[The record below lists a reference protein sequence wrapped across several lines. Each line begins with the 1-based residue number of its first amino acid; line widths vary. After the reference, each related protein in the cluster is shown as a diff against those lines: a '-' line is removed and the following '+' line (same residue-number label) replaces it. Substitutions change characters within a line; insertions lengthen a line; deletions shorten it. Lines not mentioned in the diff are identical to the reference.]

1 MIRYKRFLT
10 VLAAV
15 CSAGLVL
22 GACGGSGAADSNES
36 SAPVGD
42 PVAGGVV
49 RVAQISEPRNL
60 DPAALSNTYA
70 HHPVVGNALYG
81 TLMINNLETLE
92 VEYKMATGFT
102 TDDGGST
109 FELALQPGLTFTD
122 GTPLDA
128 AAVQYNWERI
138 ADPATGSN
146 GIRQA
151 AQITSYE
158 VVDPTTLK
166 ITLGSPNPHFA
177 QGIIANSLNWIASP
191 TALEKGPQAFDE
203 NPVGAGPF
211 TLASWTRQDVIEL
224 EKNPDY
230 WDAPKPYVD
239 RLEVRTVSDATQ
251 RANLISTG
259 GADLALETN
268 WSSLAKIEN
277 AGLKT
282 EIADAGGGQMFA
294 MNLRRAP
301 FDDERARRAVNL
313 ALDLDAMNSVV
324 YNGDGQ
330 VPDSLFAESSP
341 FYNDVDWPAADKE
354 TAQELFDELAAEG
367 KPVSFTFMSYP
378 TQDSKV
384 AGETVQ
390 AQLSAFDNV
399 EVKVEVLDYAQA
411 TTRSNARDFDMMIS
425 SAIVQDPDY
434 SLWTAFHGKS
444 PGNFVGIDDPALNA
458 ALDQG
463 RVAESADDR
472 KTAYEV
478 VEQRLA
484 ELNPAIFYIAAAPSV
499 TASSQ
504 LQGIHLY
511 TLGSPLP
518 EELWLGE

>member
-1 MIRYKRFLT
+1 MFRHKRLSI
-10 VLAAV
+10 VLAAL
-15 CSAGLVL
+15 CSTALVL
-22 GACGGSGAADSNES
+22 SACGSSDTADSGDS
-36 SAPVGD
+36 SVASGD

-49 RVAQISEPRNL
+49 RVAQISEPRSL

-81 TLMINNLETLE
+81 TLMINNIETLE

-109 FELALQPGLTFTD
+109 FVLTLQPGLTFTD

-128 AAVQYNWERI
+128 AAVEYNWRRI

-151 AQITSYE
+151 AQITGYE

-166 ITLGSPNPHFA
+166 VTLGAPNPHFA

-191 TALEKGPQAFDE
+191 AALAEGMQAFDE

-211 TLASWTRQDVIEL
+211 TLVRWSRQDAMEF

-239 RLEVRTVSDATQ
+239 RLEVRAVSDATQ
-251 RANLISTG
+251 RANLISTS
-259 GADLALETN
+259 GAELALETN
-268 WSSLAKIEN
+268 WSSLAKVEN
-277 AGLKT
+277 AGMTT

-301 FDDERARRAVNL
+301 FDDDRARRAVRM
-313 ALDLDAMNSVV
+313 ALDLEAMNTVI

-330 VPDSLFAESSP
+330 VPESLFAETSP
-341 FYNDVDWPAADKE
+341 YYTDVDWATADKE
-354 TAQELFDELAAEG
+354 AAQQLFDELAAEG
-367 KPVSFTFMSYP
+367 KPVSFTFLSYP
-378 TQDSKV
+378 TQDSKM

-399 EVKVEVLDYAQA
+399 EVQVEVLDYAQA
-411 TTRSNARDFDMMIS
+411 TARSNARDFDMMIS

-434 SLWTAFHGKS
+434 SLWTAFHGNS
-444 PGNFVGIDDPALNA
+444 PGNFVGINDPELNQ
-458 ALDQG
+458 ALDAG
-463 RVAESADDR
+463 RVAESTEER
-472 KTAYEV
+472 KAAYEV

-484 ELNPAIFYIAAAPSV
+484 ELNPSIFYIAAAPSV
-499 TASSQ
+499 MATSN
-504 LQGIHLY
+504 LQGIRLY

-518 EELWLGE
+518 EELWLSD